1 MQNPYNTPSSSPSSI
16 ASHTRILTLPSG
28 NTMKETKRIVYF
40 TEMKFLSSDDTPP
53 TPTTPDS
60 DIVHIATPSPSVQ
73 KRARLD
79 NGQTTLTQVFNEEV
93 KPPAP
98 PSFLSN
104 EDLKGLLREY
114 RNKCQDLIDELR
126 EVYYWFDEATFKQE
140 KFFSKALDVAM
151 EGMDTAVGTLSIM
164 GLPDMRR
171 YFPGHDEDVYVL
183 VKALS
188 VHKCFSILSDIDVF
202 SNEVKIHTTHV
213 TQMSV
218 SKMAKM
224 YRNAPAYNTYG
235 DGEYIHTRIFDN
247 FDD

>member
-1 MQNPYNTPSSSPSSI
+1 
-16 ASHTRILTLPSG
+16 
-28 NTMKETKRIVYF
+28 
-40 TEMKFLSSDDTPP
+40 
-53 TPTTPDS
+53 
-60 DIVHIATPSPSVQ
+60 
-73 KRARLD
+73 
-79 NGQTTLTQVFNEEV
+79 
-93 KPPAP
+93 
-98 PSFLSN
+98 
-104 EDLKGLLREY
+104 
-114 RNKCQDLIDELR
+114 
-126 EVYYWFDEATFKQE
+126 
-140 KFFSKALDVAM
+140 M

-164 GLPDMRR
+164 GLPDMRC